1 MAVSKYP
8 YIEFSGA
15 LQQRTTIHIKKPNEV
30 VDARNVN
37 FDKILGAMVRRD
49 GAQGSV
55 LSLPLLPTDKPTLG
69 AFIARYP
76 TGAEVWAIN
85 NAVGDATSVLK
96 RWTGPNPTDWT
107 NVQTGMLPNA
117 ETNFMYDLEEIW
129 VSQYQASTDTLS
141 TPFTVD
147 STHNL
152 STTRQLQF
160 APQARFFMEFNG
172 AIYAANAS
180 VSGTRY
186 RDRLY
191 KSSGPTGAITF
202 ARTAQLDVLASAAY
216 LDQVPTMSTNTAPV
230 GTAFASSIFNSTFD
244 AFHAFDDVSTIN
256 NKWVA
261 VSGTTTGF
269 VGYDFGVG
277 VTKTITAYSITGVP
291 SDENLPNRA
300 PKTWTFEGSNNGST
314 YTVIDTQ
321 TNAAAWVQGEKRT
334 FVTNNATAYRYYRIN
349 VSANEGDAT
358 ILAIAEVE
366 FLVNTTGTRTN
377 TMLLDSVRYIKP
389 GMILDFYTAGTNTL
403 LFTITVLSVD
413 KANDAITFTPY
424 TDNFG
429 TGGVNT
435 TTDTITISTT
445 TPMPTGTAVKLQST
459 SGLPAPLVTDTTY
472 YVINTGG
479 TTLKLA
485 TNATNAQAGIA
496 IDLTTTGSGTH
507 YIRLSYAVGNKD
519 EVWGTGRKGKLTR
532 YWNTDYRTPESAD
545 WTKLPATLDGANDIT
560 AVGKISSRMFIFTEN
575 SMTKFDGQ
583 NITPLKNDVGCI
595 SAKSLCYYDSF
606 MVWLDAKGQIWV
618 RNEEA
623 GTSDI
628 ISIPVQKTL
637 KKFTYAQLKLSTAV
651 CVGYMYKLN
660 LGTDPET
667 GMQLRVVYNFQSNQW
682 TTEYFTPL
690 MPVQLEYVFSNVV
703 KPHFFDEHGQ
713 MWVDEQGNDDNG
725 TAIVFDTTIGD
736 DNFGIDEV
744 KKYLG
749 VKVYSDNSAATKV
762 QIYIDRGEAIDI
774 GELTQPV
781 QSIKF
786 DPNQVPTG
794 TLFNMRFIN
803 SATGDPVQIEKATV
817 YYNREEDTF
826 RATSR

>member
-1 MAVSKYP
+1 MANSKYP

-15 LQQRTTIHIKKPNEV
+15 MQQRTTIHIKKPNEV

-55 LSLPLLPTDKPTLG
+55 ASLPLLPTDKPTLG

-85 NAVGDATSVLK
+85 NATGDATSVLK

-117 ETNFMYDLEEIW
+117 ETNFEYDLEEVW
-129 VSQYQASTDTLS
+129 VSQYQSSSDTLGS
-141 TPFTVD
+141 PFTVD
-147 STHNL
+147 STHSL

-160 APQARFFMEFNG
+160 APFARFYMEFNG

-180 VSGTRY
+180 VGGTRY

-202 ARTAQLDVLASAAY
+202 ARTAQTDTLAATAL
-216 LDQVPTMSTNTAPV
+216 LDQVPTMTSNTTPL
-230 GTAFASSIFNSTFD
+230 GTVAASSQFD
-244 AFHAFDDVSTIN
+244 ATRQPYMSFDDVSD
-256 NKWVA
+256 
-261 VSGTTTGF
+261 GTSRWITANGSVTGNIS
-269 VGYDFGVG
+269 YDFGSG
-277 VTKTITAYSITGVP
+277 VTKIITNYSMMGAGPGEDVTR
-291 SDENLPNRA
+291 S

-314 YTVIDTQ
+314 WTTLDTQ
-321 TNAAAWVQGEKRT
+321 TTVPAWTQTEKR
-334 FVTNNATAYRYYRIN
+334 FYAINNSTAYRYYRIN
-349 VSANEGDAT
+349 VSANQGNASL
-358 ILAIAEVE
+358 LAIEQLE
-366 FLVNTTGTRTN
+366 FMTNTLGTRSN

-389 GMILDFYTAGTNTL
+389 GMALDFYTAGTNNL
-403 LFTITVLSVD
+403 LFTVTPTAVD
-413 KANDAITFTPY
+413 KANDSITFVPFTLAFAT
-424 TDNFG
+424 TD
-429 TGGVNT
+429 VNT
-435 TTDTITISTT
+435 TTNVITLSSTSS
-445 TPMPTGTAVKLQST
+445 MPTGTAVKFQST
-459 SGLPAPLVTDTTY
+459 TGLPAPLVTDTTY
-472 YVINTGG
+472 YVINTSG
-479 TTLKLA
+479 TTIQLA
-485 TNATNAQAGIA
+485 TNLTNAQSNVP
-496 IDLTTTGSGTH
+496 IDITTTGTGTH

-519 EVWGTGRKGKLTR
+519 EVWASGRKGKLTR
-532 YWNTDYRTPESAD
+532 FWNTDYRTPESAD

-560 AVGKISSRMFIFTEN
+560 GLGKISSRLFIFTEN

-595 SAKSLCYYDSF
+595 AAKTIRYYDSF
-606 MVWLDAKGQIWV
+606 MVWLDAKGQVWI

-623 GTSDI
+623 GQSDI
-628 ISIPVQKTL
+628 ISIPIQKTL
-637 KKFTYAQLKLSTAV
+637 KKFTYAQLKGATAV
-651 CVGYMYKLN
+651 CVGYMYKLT
-660 LGTDPET
+660 LGADPDT
-667 GMQLRVVYNFQSNQW
+667 GLQLRAVYNFQSNQW

-690 MPVQLEYVFSNVV
+690 MPVQLEYVYQSVV

-713 MWVDEQGNDDNG
+713 MWVDETGNDDNG
-725 TAIVFDTTIGD
+725 SAIVFDVTLGD

-744 KKYLG
+744 KKYVG

-762 QIYIDRGEAIDI
+762 QIYIDRGEAIDV
-774 GELTQPV
+774 GELTKPV
-781 QSIKF
+781 QSIGF
-786 DPNQVPTG
+786 DPNDVPTG

-826 RATSR
+826 RATTR